1 RGGITASVSLKDWVN
16 NKEQNGIA
24 PIRKARFYGTATNV
38 KNDYADVLQKNGYTY
53 TGADGKTYNSGAYSI
68 VHDKDFVGNK
78 WIPFLLG
85 NNETTKGACKGFC
98 YSHSSYFAEVPEQ
111 YQRDASGEY
120 VIRDGKKVE
129 TEAWKDYKSI
139 WGEPTEKDENGKYIN
154 KYIPKLI
161 NPNKPN
167 GEKYED
173 KPF

>member
-1 RGGITASVSLKDWVN
+1 M
-16 NKEQNGIA
+16 Q
-24 PIRKARFYGTATNV
+24 
-38 KNDYADVLQKNGYTY
+38 NDYADVLQKNGYTY

-78 WIPFLLG
+78 RIPFLLG
-85 NNETTKGACKGFC
+85 TNDTTQGTCKGLC
-98 YSHSSYFAEVPEQ
+98 YPHSSYFAEVPEQ

>member
-1 RGGITASVSLKDWVN
+1 M
-16 NKEQNGIA
+16 
-24 PIRKARFYGTATNV
+24 
-38 KNDYADVLQKNGYTY
+38 
-53 TGADGKTYNSGAYSI
+53 
-68 VHDKDFVGNK
+68 
-78 WIPFLLG
+78 WIPLFFLLG
-85 NNETTKGACKGFC
+85 NNETTKGACRIFC

-129 TEAWKDYKSI
+129 TEAWKDYKLI
-139 WGEPTEKDENGKYIN
+139 WSEPTEKDENGKYIN